1 MGDSGARSQ
10 VLGCLEEAWPGQDQN
25 TCARL
30 YESSLVEMTRKKTKD
45 LRKCS
50 DGMSACEG
58 TGKVQSEETVAA
70 RIVSQIFSLAS
81 EPDVE
86 AILVKCDPAIAAHLI
101 GPSASNLESLE
112 IAVGKQV
119 FVRGMPHM
127 QWEDFQVISGSA
139 ERIAA
144 QAHPVAVG
152 DRIAAKI
159 EHVHA
164 SNPSSGI
171 ARVDGFVIDCHH
183 GAHTW

>member
-1 MGDSGARSQ
+1 M
-10 VLGCLEEAWPGQDQN
+10 
-25 TCARL
+25 
-30 YESSLVEMTRKKTKD
+30 
-45 LRKCS
+45 
-50 DGMSACEG
+50 
-58 TGKVQSEETVAA
+58 
-70 RIVSQIFSLAS
+70 
-81 EPDVE
+81 
-86 AILVKCDPAIAAHLI
+86 
-101 GPSASNLESLE
+101 
-112 IAVGKQV
+112 GKQV

-183 GAHTW
+183 GAQYVGKMVTLEIVDVLRPMHLHMHKSLTGPRRDARISDASFGAH